1 MILGGALMAQFKYKA
16 QTIDGKKVSGTMNA
30 ADQSE
35 LHQRLRDGEL
45 FLLSAKEVK
54 SSKGIKQFKPKVL
67 ADFCRQLSTLVA
79 AGVTLVRALN
89 IIARGEAVKP
99 KERAVYEDMLS
110 KIRQGIALSEAMEA
124 QGGAFPPLM
133 IYMFRSAES
142 GGNLDQVALKM
153 AELYEKDH
161 KLNTKVA
168 GAMIYPKILA
178 GMIVAVILVLTKYV
192 MPQFQELFEQM
203 DTLPLSTRI
212 LNSISDFMQSY
223 WYIAIILIVVLWAGA
238 KALLTIASV
247 RLKWHKIKVHMPV
260 FGKLQK
266 TICTSRFARTLSSLY
281 SAGIPIVPSL
291 QIARK
296 TVGNDYIDQQ
306 FDNVIPFVRAGNN
319 LSEGL
324 DMVDGFIRKLTD
336 SIRVGEETGSLDNM
350 LMTTSEA
357 LEYDADMAINKMMSY
372 VEPIM
377 LIIMGLILAFV
388 MVSVFGAIYGSYDS
402 IAGME

>member
-1 MILGGALMAQFKYKA
+1 MAQFKYKA

-89 IIARGEAVKP
+89 IIARGEAIKP
-99 KERAVYEDMLS
+99 KERAVYEDMLA
-110 KIRQGIALSEAMEA
+110 KIRQGISLSEAMEA

-142 GGNLDQVALKM
+142 GGNLDQVSLKM

-161 KLNTKVA
+161 KLNTKMA

-223 WYIAIILIVVLWAGA
+223 WYIAIILIVVLCAGA

-324 DMVDGFIRKLTD
+324 DMVDGFTRKLTD

>member
-1 MILGGALMAQFKYKA
+1 MAQFKYKA

-89 IIARGEAVKP
+89 IIARGEAIKP
-99 KERAVYEDMLS
+99 KERAVYEDMLA
-110 KIRQGIALSEAMEA
+110 KIRQGISLSEAMEA

-142 GGNLDQVALKM
+142 GGNLDQVSLKM

-161 KLNTKVA
+161 KLNTKMA

-324 DMVDGFIRKLTD
+324 DMVDGFTRKLTD

>member
-89 IIARGEAVKP
+89 IIARGEAIKP
-99 KERAVYEDMLS
+99 KERAVYEDMLA
-110 KIRQGIALSEAMEA
+110 KIRQGISLSEAMEA

-142 GGNLDQVALKM
+142 GGNLDQVSLKM

-161 KLNTKVA
+161 KLNTKMA

-324 DMVDGFIRKLTD
+324 DMVDGFTRKLTD

>member
-1 MILGGALMAQFKYKA
+1 MAQFKYKA

-54 SSKGIKQFKPKVL
+54 SSKGIKQFKRKVL

>member
-1 MILGGALMAQFKYKA
+1 MAQFKYKA

-260 FGKLQK
+260 FGELQK

>member
-1 MILGGALMAQFKYKA
+1 
-16 QTIDGKKVSGTMNA
+16 
-30 ADQSE
+30 
-35 LHQRLRDGEL
+35 
-45 FLLSAKEVK
+45 
-54 SSKGIKQFKPKVL
+54 
-67 ADFCRQLSTLVA
+67 
-79 AGVTLVRALN
+79 
-89 IIARGEAVKP
+89 
-99 KERAVYEDMLS
+99 
-110 KIRQGIALSEAMEA
+110 
-124 QGGAFPPLM
+124 M

-377 LIIMGLILAFV
+377 LIIRGLILAFV

>member
-1 MILGGALMAQFKYKA
+1 MAQFKYKA

-89 IIARGEAVKP
+89 IIARGEAIKP
-99 KERAVYEDMLS
+99 KERAVYEDMLA
-110 KIRQGIALSEAMEA
+110 KIRQGISLSEAMEA

-142 GGNLDQVALKM
+142 GGNLDQVSLKM

-161 KLNTKVA
+161 KLNTKMA

-324 DMVDGFIRKLTD
+324 DMVDGFTRKLTD

-377 LIIMGLILAFV
+377 LIIMGIVVAFV
-388 MVSVFGAIYGSYDS
+388 MVAVFSALYGSYDG

>member
-1 MILGGALMAQFKYKA
+1 M
-16 QTIDGKKVSGTMNA
+16 
-30 ADQSE
+30 
-35 LHQRLRDGEL
+35 
-45 FLLSAKEVK
+45 
-54 SSKGIKQFKPKVL
+54 
-67 ADFCRQLSTLVA
+67 VA

-212 LNSISDFMQSY
+212 LNSISDFMQS
-223 WYIAIILIVVLWAGA
+223 
-238 KALLTIASV
+238 LLVYRHHSD
-247 RLKWHKIKVHMPV
+247 R
-260 FGKLQK
+260 G
-266 TICTSRFARTLSSLY
+266 
-281 SAGIPIVPSL
+281 
-291 QIARK
+291 
-296 TVGNDYIDQQ
+296 TVG
-306 FDNVIPFVRAGNN
+306 R
-319 LSEGL
+319 S
-324 DMVDGFIRKLTD
+324 K
-336 SIRVGEETGSLDNM
+336 
-350 LMTTSEA
+350 
-357 LEYDADMAINKMMSY
+357 
-372 VEPIM
+372 
-377 LIIMGLILAFV
+377 
-388 MVSVFGAIYGSYDS
+388 GASDDRFCPVKV
-402 IAGME
+402 A

>member
-1 MILGGALMAQFKYKA
+1 MAQFKYKA

-89 IIARGEAVKP
+89 IIARGEAIKP
-99 KERAVYEDMLS
+99 KERAVYEDMLA
-110 KIRQGIALSEAMEA
+110 KIRQGISLSEAMEA

-142 GGNLDQVALKM
+142 GGNLDQVSLKM

-161 KLNTKVA
+161 KLNTKMA

-296 TVGNDYIDQQ
+296 TEGNDYIDQQ

-324 DMVDGFIRKLTD
+324 DMVDGFTRKLTD

>member
-1 MILGGALMAQFKYKA
+1 MAQFKYKA

-402 IAGME
+402 IAGMEYGGKG

>member
-1 MILGGALMAQFKYKA
+1 MAQFKYKA

-89 IIARGEAVKP
+89 IIARGEAIKP
-99 KERAVYEDMLS
+99 KERAVYEDMLA
-110 KIRQGIALSEAMEA
+110 KIRQGISLSEAMEA

-142 GGNLDQVALKM
+142 GGNLDQVSLKM

-161 KLNTKVA
+161 KLNTKMA

-212 LNSISDFMQSY
+212 LNSISDFMQNY

-324 DMVDGFIRKLTD
+324 DMVDGFTRKLTD

>member
-1 MILGGALMAQFKYKA
+1 MAQFKYKA

-89 IIARGEAVKP
+89 IIARGEAIKP
-99 KERAVYEDMLS
+99 KERAVYEDMLA
-110 KIRQGIALSEAMEA
+110 KIRQGISLSEAMEA

-142 GGNLDQVALKM
+142 GGNLDQVSLKM

-161 KLNTKVA
+161 KLNTKMA

-223 WYIAIILIVVLWAGA
+223 WYIAIILIVVPWAGA

-324 DMVDGFIRKLTD
+324 DMVDGFTRKLTD

>member
-161 KLNTKVA
+161 KLNTKMA